1 MRLLLALSFVLLTA
15 GASNARA
22 AGPPL
27 QAVLAT
33 AVPGGPGESVAL
45 KGRLDGGNAVVAM
58 HVANR
63 EDPRTAVVHLRFTYR
78 VAPGTIALD
87 EIINRI
93 VVETLT
99 PTGEAVGRIAVD
111 PNDVNLNP
119 NSSSLAYRLTI
130 YRPEGDYR
138 LRVRVFGNYE

>member
-1 MRLLLALSFVLLTA
+1 M
-15 GASNARA
+15 
-22 AGPPL
+22 
-27 QAVLAT
+27 
-33 AVPGGPGESVAL
+33 
-45 KGRLDGGNAVVAM
+45 
-58 HVANR
+58 R

-99 PTGEAVGRIAVD
+99 LTGEAVGRIAVD
-111 PNDVNLNP
+111 PNDVNLKP
-119 NSSSLAYRLTI
+119 ERVLASYRLTI

-138 LRVRVFGNYE
+138 PARARVRQLRIAVLQCPLPSGCDSLSRHSRAARRGACALG